1 MIKRVTFILLGFL
14 LSNSIFSQEVD
25 NYSKNQLIIKFKQQ
39 SNANLK
45 SCLISKKFKNK
56 ALDSL
61 NNKYNLRKI
70 KLTGNKTNGDSYIL
84 EFNTNQD
91 IEKLVGIYDNTNL
104 FEYVEPNY
112 IGTGGGKQ
120 GDLKVIPNDS
130 YFSRQW
136 GLYNDGSIS
145 FFPALNDADIDME
158 LAWDIEQG
166 NSSIVIAVL
175 DAGLKLDH
183 PDISGRVWVN
193 NNEIANILD
202 DDNNGYI
209 DDIQG
214 WDFVNNDNDPTDDH
228 GHGTNVAGI
237 IGADA
242 TNNIGYA
249 GVDWNSKLMICKIL
263 DQNNS
268 GLYSWWTEAIYYAV
282 DNGANVINMSVGGSG
297 FSNSMQDAVN
307 YAYNNGVTIVACMM
321 NENNNV
327 TYYPAG
333 YQNTIAVGSTNP
345 DDKRS
350 SPFFWSSSSG
360 SNYGNHIDVVAPG
373 NYIYGLNHQS
383 NTNYNSYWGGT
394 SQATPLVTGL
404 SALLLAQDLS
414 RTPDDIRNIIRNTAE
429 DQIGNPSEDIMG
441 FDIYYGYGRIN
452 AYQALFQQVL
462 DVKKIDNQDECVN
475 IFPNPSS
482 EFLFIRSNQRIN
494 NISIKNILGK
504 EVYRKQFESDQEL
517 IKIDISNL
525 SKGVYLVYVADRYGK
540 NIHSKKVIIK

>member
-1 MIKRVTFILLGFL
+1 MIKQITFILLGFL
-14 LSNSIFSQEVD
+14 LSNSIFSQKA
-25 NYSKNQLIIKFKQQ
+25 NSYSKNQLIIKFKQQ
-39 SNANLK
+39 SDVNLK
-45 SCLISKKFKNK
+45 SCLIRKKFENK
-56 ALDSL
+56 LLDSL
-61 NNKYNLRKI
+61 NNKYDLRKI
-70 KLTGNKTNGDSYIL
+70 KLTGNKKKGDSYIL
-84 EFNTNQD
+84 EFNINQD
-91 IEKLVGIYDNTNL
+91 IEKLVKIYEDTDL
-104 FEYVEPNY
+104 FEYVEPNN
-112 IGTGGGKQ
+112 IGTVGGKQ
-120 GDLKVIPNDS
+120 GNLKIIPNDH
-130 YFSRQW
+130 YFARQW
-136 GLYNDGSIS
+136 GLYNDGTIS
-145 FFPALNDADIDME
+145 FSPAVNDADIDME

-166 NSSIVIAVL
+166 SASIVIAVL

-193 NNEIANILD
+193 NNEITNTLD

-214 WDFVNNDNDPTDDH
+214 WDFANNDNDPTDDH

-242 TNNIGYA
+242 RNNIGYA

-268 GLYSWWTEAIYYAV
+268 GLYSWWTDAIYYAV

-297 FSNSMQDAVN
+297 FSNSMQDAVD
-307 YAYNNGVTIVACMM
+307 YAYNNGVTVVACMM
-321 NENNNV
+321 NENNNI

-333 YQNTIAVGSTNP
+333 YQNTIAVGSTNS

-350 SPFFWSSSSG
+350 SPFFWSSTSG

-373 NYIYGLNHQS
+373 NYIYGLNYQS

-394 SQATPLVTGL
+394 SQSAPLVTGL

-429 DQIGNPSEDIMG
+429 DQTGNPLEDILG
-441 FDIYYGYGRIN
+441 FDIFYGYGRIN
-452 AYQALFQQVL
+452 AHKALLQQTV
-462 DVKKIDNQDECVN
+462 DSEKFDNQDKSIT

-482 EFLFIRSNQRIN
+482 EFLFIRSNDRFNI
-494 NISIKNILGK
+494 ISIKNILGK
-504 EVYRKQFESDQEL
+504 EIMSKKFESDQEL
-517 IKIDISNL
+517 FEIDISNL
-525 SKGVYLVYVADRYGK
+525 STGIYLVNVADGYGK
-540 NIHSKKVIIK
+540 NRHSKKVFIK

>member
-1 MIKRVTFILLGFL
+1 MIKQISLILLGFL
-14 LSNSIFSQEVD
+14 LSNSVFSQKS
-25 NYSKNQLIIKFKQQ
+25 NSYLKNQLIIKFKVQ
-39 SNANLK
+39 SDVNLK
-45 SCLISKKFKNK
+45 KCLISKKFENK
-56 ALDSL
+56 SLDSL
-61 NNKYNLRKI
+61 NNKYDLRKI
-70 KLTGNKTNGDSYIL
+70 KLTGNKRKGDSYIL

-91 IEKLVGIYDNTNL
+91 IEKLVRIYEATNL
-104 FEYVEPNY
+104 FEYVEPNC
-112 IGTGGGKQ
+112 IGTVGGKQ
-120 GDLKVIPNDS
+120 EYLKIIPNDS
-130 YFSRQW
+130 YFARQW
-136 GLYNDGSIS
+136 GLYNDGTFS
-145 FFPALNDADIDME
+145 FSTAVDDADIDME

-166 NSSIVIAVL
+166 DSSIVIAVL

-193 NNEIANILD
+193 NNEITNKLD
-202 DDNNGYI
+202 DDSNGYI

-214 WDFVNNDNDPTDDH
+214 WDFANDDNDPTDDN

-237 IGADA
+237 IGAEA

-263 DQNNS
+263 DHNEN

-282 DNGANVINMSVGGSG
+282 DNGADVINMSVGGSS
-297 FSNSMQDAVN
+297 FSNSMQDAVD
-307 YAYNNGVTIVACMM
+307 YAYNNGVTVVACMM

-350 SPFFWSSSSG
+350 SPFFWSSTSG
-360 SNYGNHIDVVAPG
+360 SNYGDHIDVVAPG
-373 NYIYGLNHQS
+373 NYIYGLYHQS

-394 SQATPLVTGL
+394 SQAAPLVAGL

-429 DQIGNPSEDIMG
+429 DQTGDPSEDIMG

-452 AYQALFQQVL
+452 AHQALIQ
-462 DVKKIDNQDECVN
+462 KIVDIKEIDSQDKSIT

-482 EFLFIRSNQRIN
+482 EFLFIRSNKRVNI
-494 NISIKNILGK
+494 ISIKNILGK
-504 EVYRKQFESDQEL
+504 EIVSKKFESDQEL
-517 IKIDISNL
+517 FEIDISNL
-525 SKGVYLVYVADRYGK
+525 STGMYIVNVADVHGK
-540 NIHSKKVIIK
+540 NIQSKKVFIK